1 MAHIVVPLDESTVAE
16 AAIPWA
22 ARIARTRGLGVHL
35 LTVFPSDALRWE
47 FAEVDP
53 RQRPVR
59 MRSSVPG
66 YLEQVRLAPELEGI
80 RTTVETREGD
90 VVQEI
95 ARAVAEPD
103 GDMVAIT
110 TRGRGGAGPGAWGG
124 VADKLVRVVSKP
136 VLVVPPEAVLADA
149 ESVLVTL
156 DGSSAAEAVLPVA
169 RRLAA
174 GLGSQV
180 HLLHVVD
187 EDAGWGLSDEDWLS
201 FRERLS
207 QDARVYLSGISIA
220 GDVAAV
226 RTGRPADA
234 ILDYASE
241 FDCRILAMAT
251 HGRSG
256 GVRVEL
262 GSVADGVLR
271 QTNRPVL
278 LVRIAP
284 PG

>member
-1 MAHIVVPLDESTVAE
+1 
-16 AAIPWA
+16 
-22 ARIARTRGLGVHL
+22 
-35 LTVFPSDALRWE
+35 VFPSDASRWE

-53 RQRPVR
+53 RERHVR
-59 MRSSVPG
+59 MRSSLPD
-66 YLEQVRLAPELEGI
+66 YLENVRHMPELEGL

-90 VVQEI
+90 VAEEI

-124 VADKLVRVVSKP
+124 VADKLVRVIGKP
-136 VLVVPPEAVLADA
+136 VLVVPPEAELGDA

-156 DGSSAAEAVLPVA
+156 DGSSSAEVVLPVA
-169 RRLAA
+169 RALAA

-187 EDAGWGLSDEDWLS
+187 EDAGWGLADDDWLAY
-201 FRERLS
+201 RERLS
-207 QDARVYLSGISIA
+207 QDARVYLSGLSQA
-220 GDVAAV
+220 GEATAV
-226 RTGRPADA
+226 RIGRPADA
-234 ILDYASE
+234 ILDYAGE

-278 LVRIAP
+278 LVRIAQRV
-284 PG
+284 